1 MAVRKTTLEI
11 DDDKIARA
19 QEILGT
25 TGLKDTV
32 DEAIA
37 RVLRVGAVTQLG
49 EIFEEIE
56 LDHALLYRAR
66 HE

>member
-11 DDDKIARA
+11 DDEKIARA

-25 TGLKDTV
+25 SGIKDTV

-37 RVLRVGAVTQLG
+37 RVLRVAAWRDLRSVMSG
-49 EIFEEIE
+49 
-56 LDHALLYRAR
+56 LDVEQVDRWDK
-66 HE
+66 E

>member
-11 DDDKIARA
+11 DDEKIARA

-37 RVLRVGAVTQLG
+37 RVLRVAAWSDLAEPMA
-49 EIFEEIE
+49 EIDPQEVDRWGKE
-56 LDHALLYRAR
+56 
-66 HE
+66 

>member
-37 RVLRVGAVTQLG
+37 RVLRVGAVKQLG

-56 LDHALLYRAR
+56 LDHALLDRAR

>member
-11 DDDKIARA
+11 DDEKIARA

-37 RVLRVGAVTQLG
+37 RVLRLAAWHDLREVMA
-49 EIFEEIE
+49 EIDPEQI
-56 LDHALLYRAR
+56 DRWGKA
-66 HE
+66 

>member
-11 DDDKIARA
+11 DDEKIARA

-37 RVLRVGAVTQLG
+37 RVLRVGAVDRLG
-49 EIFEEIE
+49 ELFEEIH
-56 LDHALLYRAR
+56 LDPSAVRRAR
-66 HE
+66 DE

>member
-11 DDDKIARA
+11 DDEKIARA

-37 RVLRVGAVTQLG
+37 RVLRVAAWRELG
-49 EIFEEIE
+49 VLLEDIDPRE
-56 LDHALLYRAR
+56 LDRMGK
-66 HE
+66 E

>member
-11 DDDKIARA
+11 DDAKIARA
-19 QEILGT
+19 QEVLGT

-37 RVLRVGAVTQLG
+37 RVLRVGAVNDLA
-49 EIFEEIE
+49 EIFEEIG
-56 LDHALLYRAR
+56 LDPEALDRAR

>member
-11 DDDKIARA
+11 DDEKIARA

-37 RVLRVGAVTQLG
+37 RVLRVGAVHRLA
-49 EIFEEIE
+49 ELFEEMD
-56 LDHALLYRAR
+56 LDPEQLDRWR

>member
-11 DDDKIARA
+11 DDEKIARA
-19 QEILGT
+19 QDILGT

-37 RVLRVGAVTQLG
+37 RVLRGAAWRDLG
-49 EIFEEIE
+49 PLMHD
-56 LDHALLYRAR
+56 LDPEQIDRWGK
-66 HE
+66 E

>member
-11 DDDKIARA
+11 DDEKIARA

-37 RVLRVGAVTQLG
+37 RVLRVAA
-49 EIFEEIE
+49 IEELRDLFMEME
-56 LDHALLYRAR
+56 LDPKQLDRWR

>member
-11 DDDKIARA
+11 DDEKIARA

-32 DEAIA
+32 DEAIG
-37 RVLRVGAVTQLG
+37 RVLRIAAWREMGELMRDIDVGQIDRWDT
-49 EIFEEIE
+49 E
-56 LDHALLYRAR
+56 
-66 HE
+66 

>member
-11 DDDKIARA
+11 DDAKIARA

-37 RVLRVGAVTQLG
+37 RVLRVGAVKDLA

-56 LDHALLYRAR
+56 LDPDALDRAR

>member
-1 MAVRKTTLEI
+1 MTVRKTTLEI
-11 DDDKIARA
+11 DDEKIARA

-37 RVLRVGAVTQLG
+37 RVLRVAAAQRLV
-49 EIFEEIE
+49 EIFDEID
-56 LDHALLYRAR
+56 LDPEQLDRWR

>member
-11 DDDKIARA
+11 DDEKIARA

-25 TGLKDTV
+25 KGLKDTV

-37 RVLRVGAVTQLG
+37 RVLRVAAIDDLAR
-49 EIFEEIE
+49 IFDEIE
-56 LDHALLYRAR
+56 LDPADLDRAR

>member
-11 DDDKIARA
+11 DDEKIARA

-32 DEAIA
+32 DAAIA
-37 RVLRVGAVTQLG
+37 GVLRVAAWREMG
-49 EIFEEIE
+49 ELMRDIDVDQIDRWDKE
-56 LDHALLYRAR
+56 
-66 HE
+66 